1 MSAAI
6 PLVYGLTLAVSAYHL
21 KPNSTIAVIGTAD
34 APPSAPAQQAKPTPA
49 PPRSE
54 QSTINQIQSEMQ
66 NVRSSLGRDLE
77 NLLGSLPQYHTAG
90 DNKAFMDRE
99 HLRLGELLLQ
109 SLLRLDGINAE
120 SEWQDARR
128 ERKESVREVQGL
140 LDRLDGAWQNRGN

>member
-6 PLVYGLTLAVSAYHL
+6 PLGYGLTLAVSAYHL

-77 NLLGSLPQYHTAG
+77 NLLVSLPQYWNAYQLGLSLRAHQARG
-90 DNKAFMDRE
+90 IWDRASG
-99 HLRLGELLLQ
+99 R
-109 SLLRLDGINAE
+109 
-120 SEWQDARR
+120 SEGSQV
-128 ERKESVREVQGL
+128 EG
-140 LDRLDGAWQNRGN
+140 